1 MATNTKK
8 SGARFNI
15 FDILILL
22 AILACIAAIGVRAY
36 FLTSGEEQVL
46 TTRVEFVVKGVSEVT
61 AKNFA
66 KQYSKLYLVD
76 TDAEI
81 GTIISATYT
90 AASVEAEN
98 AEGQLVIANHPEK
111 MDIHGYANISGL
123 WSEDGFLIGGTTL
136 ASIGKTVT
144 VYTEDA
150 LCMITIVSIPKAQ

>member
-1 MATNTKK
+1 MATNTKR

-36 FLTSGEEQVL
+36 FLASGEEQVQ
-46 TTRVEFVVKGVSEVT
+46 TTRVEFVVQGVSEVT
-61 AKNFA
+61 AKNFS

-81 GTIISATYT
+81 GTIISATYS
-90 AASVEAEN
+90 AAKVEAEN

-111 MDIHGYANISGL
+111 MDIHGYANISGA

-136 ASIGKTVT
+136 ASVGKTVT